1 MTIVSSPLFN
11 EQLHAI
17 LLTMTEANP
26 QGAKGFKL
34 YLDTILLNLPTK
46 AQKYKR
52 SVYFDNDDIRD
63 IEHQGFTIPFY
74 HDKTD
79 NTYALLGIIDNM
91 DGNREL

>member
-1 MTIVSSPLFN
+1 MTIVCSPLFN

-17 LLTMTEANP
+17 LRSMTDANP

-46 AQKYKR
+46 AEKYKR
-52 SVYFDNDDIRD
+52 SVYFDDDNIRD

-74 HDKTD
+74 YNKVDSA
-79 NTYALLGIIDNM
+79 YALLGIIDNT
-91 DGNREL
+91 DGNREV